1 MSFRPLFS
9 LFSPS
14 SEHKTQHA
22 LVSYLWVL
30 SLSIC
35 ALMYAHTAFAQEEAP
50 AASAPA
56 AAEAAAESAPA
67 PKPKPDANG
76 YYVGGPVYV
85 SDTIKVWTRSGPSE
99 GYRVTG
105 SRQVGERMTFL
116 RYSDNGRYAQ
126 LEGADGQT
134 FWIPLESLQP
144 EICGAPL
151 AEQLRAQIKD
161 LQYRLDNYDNE
172 LSARL
177 KEVEQQ
183 LDQVTNENNEL
194 KASISQKDASLQELD
209 ELYRDASAR
218 LETKDLDM
226 QMRWWMQGAIIAL
239 AGAIVGVILVFI
251 PRPTRKQKRERY

>member
-9 LFSPS
+9 LFAPKGAPKAQPHLISWLM
-14 SEHKTQHA
+14 A
-22 LVSYLWVL
+22 L
-30 SLSIC
+30 SLSVC
-35 ALMYAHTAFAQEEAP
+35 ALMYANTAKAQEEEPAP
-50 AASAPA
+50 AANT
-56 AAEAAAESAPA
+56 EAAAPA
-67 PKPKPDANG
+67 PTPKPDANG

-85 SDTIKVWTRSGPSE
+85 SDSTKVWTRSGPSE

-105 SRQVGERMTFL
+105 ARQIGERMKFL

-126 LEGADGQT
+126 LEGDDGQT
-134 FWIPLESLQP
+134 FWMPLESLQP

-151 AEQLRAQIKD
+151 AEQLRAQIND

-177 KEVEQQ
+177 KEAEEQLSKITQ
-183 LDQVTNENNEL
+183 ENSEL
-194 KASISQKDASLQELD
+194 KTSIAQKDASLQELD
-209 ELYRDASAR
+209 ELYRDASSR

-251 PRPTRKQKRERY
+251 PRPNRKQKRERY